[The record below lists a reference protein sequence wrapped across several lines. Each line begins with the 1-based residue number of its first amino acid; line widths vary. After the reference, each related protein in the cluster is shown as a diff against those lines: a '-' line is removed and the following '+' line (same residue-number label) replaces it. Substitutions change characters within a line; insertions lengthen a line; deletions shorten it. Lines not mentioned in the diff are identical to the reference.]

1 MEIKRAYDILNNK
14 EIKEVLYNDKPVWI
28 QSVSNQTAKI
38 GFLDKSIPETD
49 VYVKDVYEC

>member
-49 VYVKDVYEC
+49 VYVKDLYEC